1 MLVFAPQ
8 VDLDTIETSNL
19 NRQFLFR
26 ARHVGKSKAA
36 VAAEAIKR
44 FVPQASIVPHQVGRP
59 APAPPYGSVS
69 SEMGQ
74 ARAEAILRSQCTGF
88 WPPIVHHLTR
98 SAPH

>member
-1 MLVFAPQ
+1 MLVLAPQ

-44 FVPQASIVPHQVGRP
+44 FAPQANIIPHQVGRP
-59 APAPPYGSVS
+59 APASPSGSMSPEV
-69 SEMGQ
+69 EQ
-74 ARAEAILRSQCTGF
+74 AGATTIL
-88 WPPIVHHLTR
+88 H
-98 SAPH
+98 A